1 MLLKSLPLVS
11 GLLLPAAAET
21 ILGVT
26 VFSRHGDRTSKHYK
40 GYSLT
45 SLGEQQVFSVGSD
58 YRSRYISSESDK
70 QILGIS
76 ENRVRQSQIFA
87 SAPDQEVLL
96 NTANSFLQGLYP
108 PLEGIDAKIA
118 SETLANGSEVTSPL
132 NGYQYVVLHSEESE
146 APDTIWLK
154 GDENCPSTIKS
165 QEAFAESKEFKELD
179 EKTKSFY
186 EKFYDIL
193 KDVYDYSPEKMS
205 YENAYDIFDL
215 INVAH
220 IHNDSSAAEKIS
232 DEDLFQLRTLA
243 DSAEFSV
250 AYSSSEPERAIGG
263 KTFAGA
269 VLNQL
274 SQTVSGKGKLK
285 FSLLAGSYDIFQSF
299 FGISKLIDVD
309 TNFYGLPEYAS
320 TMSFELFT
328 NKDVEEFPSN
338 TDDLRVRF
346 LFRNGSS
353 ADAQLRAFPL
363 FGKSEDSMSW
373 ADFVSSMKDVAI
385 TSAEEWCNTC
395 QSSLLFC
402 AAYGAADAVTTTSS
416 GSSGISSVIAGVI
429 GAMVTLAVFS
439 IIGAVAFFAVRGR
452 RASPAVTQENVIVER
467 KGSYYSESDAESHR
481 A

>member
-1 MLLKSLPLVS
+1 MPMVGCRSSPIS
-11 GLLLPAAAET
+11 NGRA
-21 ILGVT
+21 G
-26 VFSRHGDRTSKHYK
+26 TSKHYK

-76 ENRVRQSQIFA
+76 ENKVQQSQIFA

-108 PLEGIDAKIA
+108 PLEEIDAKIA

-132 NGYQYVVLHSEESE
+132 NGYQYITLHSEESD

-154 GDENCPSTIKS
+154 GDENCPNTIKS
-165 QEAFAESKEFKELD
+165 QEAFAGSKEFQVLNK
-179 EKTKSFY
+179 KTKAFY

-193 KDVYDYSPEKMS
+193 KDVYDYSPDKMS

-220 IHNDSSAAEKIS
+220 IHNTSSAAEKVS

-243 DSAEFSV
+243 DSAEFGV
-250 AYSSSEPERAIGG
+250 AYSESESERAMGG

-274 SQTVSGKGKLK
+274 SEAVSSKGQLK
-285 FSLLAGSYDIFQSF
+285 FSLLAGSYDIFQAF

-320 TMSFELFT
+320 TMIFELFT

-353 ADAQLRAFPL
+353 SDAELRTFPL

-373 ADFVSSMKDVAI
+373 AEFESSMKEVAI
-385 TSAEEWCNTC
+385 TSAEEWCYACGST
-395 QSSLLFC
+395 LLFC
-402 AAYGAADAVTTTSS
+402 AAYAAPEVLTKS
-416 GSSGISSVIAGVI
+416 GSSSLSNVVAGVI

-439 IIGAVAFFAVRGR
+439 IIGAVAFFAMRKR
-452 RASPAVTQENVIVER
+452 RPSPAVFQENVIVER